1 MQSIVKRFD
10 GEFQSNIAGV
20 DRMDRLLSTPRSD
33 PTSRDALERV
43 TRTERPAGLWVSLE
57 ELCGDALIEAYRR
70 LGLAYYEAK

>member
-1 MQSIVKRFD
+1 
-10 GEFQSNIAGV
+10 
-20 DRMDRLLSTPRSD
+20 MDRLLSTPRSD